1 MTIEEIINGDWVDND
16 ECYGCEYYWN
26 CNHQCEEN
34 DNNG

>member
-26 CNHQCEEN
+26 CHYQCEER
-34 DNNG
+34 